1 MKVTE
6 VHPGY
11 KAMSD
16 QALAEHI
23 RQRVGMNP
31 AWARRAL
38 LALYDEHTEAEKADP
53 SFHESNGMG
62 FSPQDQEFLTS
73 LAEQALRDQTFSSK
87 QFGWLYNLLPKYSK
101 QLVKLV
107 RAQEKMQELAI
118 PEVYYIKIEV
128 DNSMRLMRGLTGVMG
143 FDPLHMPDEFVLR
156 SPSNEMRHLFKIAE
170 VYTREGVAHTFVY
183 KAQIGEKEWPMY
195 IEVGEEEELPQWAKD
210 LGKAMGI

>member
-16 QALAEHI
+16 QELAEHI

-38 LALYDEHTEAEKADP
+38 LALYDEQTEAEKADP
-53 SFHESNGMG
+53 TFHESNGMG

-87 QFGWLYNLLPKYSK
+87 QLGWLYNLLPKYSK

-107 RAQEKMQELAI
+107 RALEDIEKISI
-118 PEVYYIKIEV
+118 PEIYYIKIQV
-128 DNSMRLMRGLTGVMG
+128 DNSMRLMRGLTGVLG
-143 FDPLHMPDEFVLR
+143 WDPLHMPDEFVLR
-156 SPSNEMRHLFKIAE
+156 SPDNQMRHLFKIKE

-183 KAQIGEKEWPMY
+183 EAKIGEKIWPMY